1 MREVSRVCDT
11 LCAPSRRVIAR
22 GTRVC
27 TRAAGAAARATE
39 FSLREDVD
47 ARRGEREKRGNVL

>member
-11 LCAPSRRVIAR
+11 LCGPSRRVIAS

-27 TRAAGAAARATE
+27 TRVARAAARATE

-47 ARRGEREKRGNVL
+47 ARRGEREKRGHVL